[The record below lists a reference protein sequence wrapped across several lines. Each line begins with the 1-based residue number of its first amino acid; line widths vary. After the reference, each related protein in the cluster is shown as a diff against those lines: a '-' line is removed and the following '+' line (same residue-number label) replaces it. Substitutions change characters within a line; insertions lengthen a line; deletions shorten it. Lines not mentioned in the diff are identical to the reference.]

1 MTVRPGSPAAT
12 TAAALMLSVLSVS
25 ALTGEQPV
33 RLDPPLH
40 PHATV
45 LRGSTSGAIP
55 RNFGTQ
61 DLVADVVSA
70 YDFQPFFS
78 TVGYTSSSGMRGATG
93 PGNFQLGASFGRI
106 PQGARLESIQIYFA
120 DVSATEDV
128 RLRACRGVRA
138 ASTGA
143 SAGQECFI
151 DFTSSGSPGF
161 STVEVPIPADFQD
174 YLLAADV
181 DGDNVEDTVDYYYIA
196 ETPGGLST
204 AIGAIRMNW
213 RRQVHPAPSVATFN
227 DVPTDHP
234 QFQFVEA
241 LAASGITAGCGAGN
255 YCPTAALTR
264 GQMAVFLAKA
274 LGLHWSP

>member
-12 TAAALMLSVLSVS
+12 TAAALMLSLFSVS

-40 PHATV
+40 PQATV
-45 LRGSTSGAIP
+45 LRGSTSAAIP
-55 RNFGTQ
+55 RNFGTE
-61 DLVADVVSA
+61 DLIVDVVSG

-78 TVGYTSSSGMRGATG
+78 TVGFSSASGFRSATG
-93 PGNFQLGASFGRI
+93 PNNFQLGASFGRI
-106 PQGARLESIQIYFA
+106 PQGARLESIQIYFYDGSSTA
-120 DVSATEDV
+120 DVN
-128 RLRACRGVRA
+128 LRACRQDRA
-138 ASTGA
+138 AATGVV
-143 SAGQECFI
+143 AGQECFI
-151 DFTSSGSPGF
+151 DITSSGMPGA
-161 STVEVPIPADFQD
+161 SAVEVPIPADFQD

-196 ETPGGLST
+196 ETSGGLLT